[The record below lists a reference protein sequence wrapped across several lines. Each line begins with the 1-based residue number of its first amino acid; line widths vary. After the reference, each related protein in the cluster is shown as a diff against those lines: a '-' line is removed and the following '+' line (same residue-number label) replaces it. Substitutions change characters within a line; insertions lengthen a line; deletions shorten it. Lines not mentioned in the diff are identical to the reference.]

1 MTWFKVKTETQTQKE
16 SAENGKRHLLSG
28 WRVPGSQF
36 GNLFTWSHV
45 SLKVELRTDVIYCW
59 RWGQVELNICS
70 RSWNLQR
77 AAQGWNPY
85 LSALRFLSITHFS
98 TGLGYFATKYLGD
111 CLEPV
116 LWSPLLPGS
125 HPHLVEWSWFTLLRR
140 QASYPSTEAGG
151 SRRPELAERLN
162 LGIFLLHEISFR
174 TFGPLGLPQIA
185 NC

>member
-1 MTWFKVKTETQTQKE
+1 MSEGLLGARLCAKGLKNIQVHSHKVY
-16 SAENGKRHLLSG
+16 GIWG
-28 WRVPGSQF
+28 VCYDP
-36 GNLFTWSHV
+36 HV
-45 SLKVELRTDVIYCW
+45 SERETEARGSCNAIF
-59 RWGQVELNICS
+59 S

-111 CLEPV
+111 YLEPV

-174 TFGPLGLPQIA
+174 TFGPLGLPHIA